1 MDFFKNLRV
10 LFFIAFFISITTVHS
25 FGQNHRKPDPIEVMC
40 FYNLTYRP
48 DSTDTDYVLQEEFT
62 LFIGSDTYQSQSS
75 NSLIALLYINA
86 NDLDG
91 FLSAMAQGKIPP
103 TRFNSTHYINN
114 PKGKITTIDKIGM
127 NEYKYTVPMES
138 LQWTIKPESKKI
150 GNYTVKK
157 ALTTFGGREWVAWFT
172 TEIPYSAGPYLFH
185 GLPGLIVKIS
195 DTREH
200 YNFELQNI
208 SNPEGFEFI
217 EIPDKTRITLSKAE
231 FFTLRD
237 RFNQNPHANIMQSV
251 EAEGGSLT
259 FDDPAIAQ
267 RSANEASRRR
277 NNPIELKAD

>member
-1 MDFFKNLRV
+1 MVFFYNLRV
-10 LFFIAFFISITTVHS
+10 LLLSAFVVTITTINS

-40 FYNLTYRP
+40 FYNVTYRP
-48 DSTDTDYVLQEEFT
+48 DSTDMDYVLHEEFT
-62 LFIGSDTYQSQSS
+62 LFIGADTYQSQSS
-75 NSLIALLYINA
+75 NSLIPFLYINV

-114 PKGKITTIDKIGM
+114 PKGKITSIENIGM
-127 NEYKYTVPMES
+127 TEYKYTVPMES
-138 LQWTIKPESKKI
+138 LQWIIKPENKKI
-150 GNYTVKK
+150 GNFAVQK

-195 DTREH
+195 DTRDH
-200 YNFELQNI
+200 YIFELHNI

-217 EIPDKTRITLSKAE
+217 EIPDKPRTTLSKAE
-231 FFTLRD
+231 FFVLRD
-237 RFNQNPHANIMQSV
+237 RFNQNPHASLMQSI
-251 EAEGGSLT
+251 EAEGASLT
-259 FDDPAIAQ
+259 FDDPATAQ
-267 RSANEASRRR
+267 RSANEVARRR